1 MSDSQIGYSAN
12 VRLFLIVQGH
22 RLNVS
27 HLEPNHCRV
36 RNPVEIAPGPAELV
50 IEIDGQEQRRAILLD
65 HGITPPSTEVE
76 FRRA

>member
-1 MSDSQIGYSAN
+1 MSDSQVGYSAN
-12 VRLFLIVQGH
+12 VRLFLIAQGH

-50 IEIDGQEQRRAILLD
+50 IEIDDRQERRAIILD

-76 FRRA
+76 FRRG